1 MAGHSNEQSEQAEA
15 ITKKNQKEVSAL
27 TSKLWSSIVKNYEMI
42 QGAQLSNSFILLMVL
57 NEAKEPLT
65 TTQISELISKRSK
78 GEIYKISATLRD
90 SLEHRLK
97 REGYVEGVEGNN
109 KGLYSIT
116 AKGQKLLRGWV
127 AFLTAYS

>member
-1 MAGHSNEQSEQAEA
+1 MSGHGNEQTEDTEA
-15 ITKKNQKEVSAL
+15 ITKKNQKEVSAS

-97 REGYVEGVEGNN
+97 REGYVGGVEVNN

-116 AKGQKLLRGWV
+116 PKGQKLLRGWI

>member
-15 ITKKNQKEVSAL
+15 ITKKNQKEVSAS

-97 REGYVEGVEGNN
+97 REGYVEGVEVNN

-116 AKGQKLLRGWV
+116 PKGQKLLRGWV
-127 AFLTAYS
+127 AFLAAYS